1 MRSRAPEAFSN
12 SITHS
17 VVGPTNEPG
26 GNSTNVAA
34 ADGSLR
40 DTGRD
45 GCWHRFLR
53 E

>member
-26 GNSTNVAA
+26 GNSTKVVA

-40 DTGRD
+40 DTGREARS
-45 GCWHRFLR
+45 HRSWR